1 MKSICVYCGSNT
13 GTRESYRLAAEE
25 LGAELA
31 RRGITLV
38 YGGGNIGLMGV
49 VADAAL
55 AASGR
60 VVGIIPRALMEK
72 ELGHT
77 GLTELKVVASMH
89 ERKALM
95 AELSDGFIALPG
107 GFGTLEELCEV
118 ATWTQLGFQRKPCGL
133 LNVDGFYDG
142 LLSFL
147 DHATAERFIR
157 TEHRGIVLSASR
169 PVELIDRLAAFE
181 LPVMRKWIDKDQQ

>member
-1 MKSICVYCGSNT
+1 
-13 GTRESYRLAAEE
+13 
-25 LGAELA
+25 
-31 RRGITLV
+31 
-38 YGGGNIGLMGV
+38 
-49 VADAAL
+49 
-55 AASGR
+55 
-60 VVGIIPRALMEK
+60 
-72 ELGHT
+72 
-77 GLTELKVVASMH
+77 
-89 ERKALM
+89 
-95 AELSDGFIALPG
+95 
-107 GFGTLEELCEV
+107 V